1 MKPADTVQV
10 RQGIG
15 GITSWIYAK
24 VVTANSDGSALVIIR
39 HPGNLDHGKLDVFT
53 AGDIRTREGVET
65 LAANA
70 SGKERMAL
78 LSQAEWLS

>member
-10 RQGIG
+10 RQSVG
-15 GITSWIYAK
+15 GVASWIYAK
-24 VVTANSDGSALVIIR
+24 VVTANADGSALVIVR

-53 AGDIRTREGVET
+53 KGDIRTKATVED
-65 LAANA
+65 LASKAT
-70 SGKERMAL
+70 GRDRMAL